1 MNILLFIVGVL
12 LVLAVIDLIVGVS
25 NDAVNFL
32 NSAIG
37 SKVASF
43 KTIIIIAACGIIL
56 GSLFSNGIMEIA
68 RKGIFNPSFFTL
80 DVLLMIFLAVMLT
93 DILLLDI
100 FNSLGL
106 PTSTTVSIVFEL
118 LGAAIIAGVIV
129 SIDKSMPVKLN
140 NYINA
145 SSVIS
150 IVSSIFLS
158 ILLAFTSGTLVQYL
172 SRLLFTFDYEKKLK
186 KYGSLF
192 ASIGLTSII
201 YFLLVKGLKGSS
213 LISKDFFSYI
223 QQHTFLILLGVWLLA
238 LVNMLIAQFLF
249 KVNPLKILVLSGT
262 FALAMA
268 FAGNDLVNFIG
279 VPITGFIAYTQWT
292 QNPVPLNESYQTYLA
307 GNDIVVPNYMLLI
320 SGIIM
325 ALTIWLSSKARKVTE
340 TEVSLGSEGN
350 GEEHFQPTNISR
362 SIVKTSLLISK
373 IAKSFFP
380 DYLAQRYNIGLKK
393 ERLRSAT
400 IIHDRPAFD
409 LVRASVNLMLAS
421 SLIAL
426 ATSYKLPLS
435 TTYVSFMVAMGA
447 SLADKAWGRESA
459 VYRVAGVLSVIGG
472 WFITAFMAFGVSAL
486 FVFILLKG
494 GTWGMGILISFV
506 SVFIVFSHLNFN
518 YKEKK
523 NAKQKSRLDLL
534 SSNTLDVFNANKL
547 FVVNHLSETKSN
559 INKLFDDLINYDE
572 KEVSQVFEQVK
583 TMSSDSIK
591 LRVENVKLIKRL
603 SEKDLKEAQILLLS
617 TDLLHD
623 MTTSMLTM
631 TEEVNY
637 YIKNLHEQSDFEFLG
652 IVESLKY
659 KVDTFLSL
667 VIKSI
672 KNDDFSDFELIKL
685 TRDDVRT
692 FVNQQL
698 VAAIKTTIENDIS
711 IKEAML
717 KTTILLQTRDI
728 LAVTLRIM
736 KMYKSFVK

>member
-1 MNILLFIVGVL
+1 
-12 LVLAVIDLIVGVS
+12 
-25 NDAVNFL
+25 
-32 NSAIG
+32 
-37 SKVASF
+37 
-43 KTIIIIAACGIIL
+43 
-56 GSLFSNGIMEIA
+56 
-68 RKGIFNPSFFTL
+68 
-80 DVLLMIFLAVMLT
+80 
-93 DILLLDI
+93 
-100 FNSLGL
+100 
-106 PTSTTVSIVFEL
+106 
-118 LGAAIIAGVIV
+118 
-129 SIDKSMPVKLN
+129 
-140 NYINA
+140 
-145 SSVIS
+145 
-150 IVSSIFLS
+150 
-158 ILLAFTSGTLVQYL
+158 
-172 SRLLFTFDYEKKLK
+172 LFTFDYEKKLK

>member
-1 MNILLFIVGVL
+1 
-12 LVLAVIDLIVGVS
+12 
-25 NDAVNFL
+25 
-32 NSAIG
+32 
-37 SKVASF
+37 
-43 KTIIIIAACGIIL
+43 
-56 GSLFSNGIMEIA
+56 
-68 RKGIFNPSFFTL
+68 
-80 DVLLMIFLAVMLT
+80 
-93 DILLLDI
+93 
-100 FNSLGL
+100 
-106 PTSTTVSIVFEL
+106 
-118 LGAAIIAGVIV
+118 
-129 SIDKSMPVKLN
+129 
-140 NYINA
+140 
-145 SSVIS
+145 
-150 IVSSIFLS
+150 
-158 ILLAFTSGTLVQYL
+158 
-172 SRLLFTFDYEKKLK
+172 LFTFDYEKKLK

-447 SLADKAWGRESA
+447 SLADQAWGRESA